1 MYRKGTIQ
9 MKIRTIKYIVKEGF
23 ANTYKNILMS
33 LASVSMVIASLL
45 IFGIFLML
53 IINFSYNMNR
63 LKAQVE
69 IVVFLENNASQF
81 ETDDVEMKIKNDE
94 RVLTY
99 VKITKEQAYAQLV
112 TQYLDD
118 SDLLVGLTPDFL
130 SDSFRKHLKN
140 VEDSEAFTE
149 ECRKMQGV
157 EDVNYPYE
165 SLKKLSTFLNWI
177 NIGSMVVLALLLVIS
192 VSIIANTIKLTVYA
206 RRKEIEIM
214 KYIGA
219 SDWFIRWP
227 FIIEGIIIGFIGA
240 IASFI
245 LTSYLYNSVESYV
258 NASTLEYGINDLVK
272 LVPLGSVGGQI
283 FVIYAIIG
291 VVMGSV
297 GSIISVRK
305 HLNV

>member
-1 MYRKGTIQ
+1 M
-9 MKIRTIKYIVKEGF
+9 VKEGF
-23 ANTYKNILMS
+23 VNTYRNLLMS
-33 LASVSMVIASLL
+33 LASVSMVVASLL

-53 IINFSYNMNR
+53 IINFSYNLNR

-69 IVVFLENNASQF
+69 IAVFLKNNATSL
-81 ETDDVEMKIKNDE
+81 ESADVELKIKNDE

-99 VKITKEQAYAQLV
+99 RKVTKEEAFAELATV
-112 TQYLDD
+112 YLED
-118 SDLLVGLTPDFL
+118 SELIEGLTPDFL
-130 SDSFRKHLKN
+130 SESFRVHLKN
-140 VEDSEAFTE
+140 VEDSAAFADE
-149 ECRKMQGV
+149 ISRMEGV
-157 EDVNYPYE
+157 EDVTYPYD
-165 SLKKLSTFLNWI
+165 SLKKLGTVLNWI
-177 NIGSMVVLALLLVIS
+177 NVGSMAVLALLLIIS

-227 FIIEGIIIGFIGA
+227 FIIEGVIIGFAGA
-240 IASFI
+240 LIAFI
-245 LTSYLYNSVESYV
+245 LTSYFYNSVESFV
-258 NASTLEYGINDLVK
+258 NAHTLDYGLSDLIKMVSIGN
-272 LVPLGSVGGQI
+272 VAGQI

-291 VVMGSV
+291 MVMGGT

>member
-1 MYRKGTIQ
+1 

-130 SDSFRKHLKN
+130 SDSFRIHLKN

-149 ECRKMQGV
+149 EIRKMQGV

-240 IASFI
+240 IVSFI

>member
-1 MYRKGTIQ
+1 
-9 MKIRTIKYIVKEGF
+9 MKYMVKEGF
-23 ANTYKNILMS
+23 VNTYRNLLMS
-33 LASVSMVIASLL
+33 LASVSMVVASLL

-53 IINFSYNMNR
+53 IINFSYNLNR

-69 IVVFLENNASQF
+69 IAVFLKNNATSL
-81 ETDDVEMKIKNDE
+81 ESADVELKIKNDE

-99 VKITKEQAYAQLV
+99 RKVTKEEAFAELATV
-112 TQYLDD
+112 YLED
-118 SDLLVGLTPDFL
+118 SELIEGLTPDFL
-130 SDSFRKHLKN
+130 SESFRVHLKN
-140 VEDSEAFTE
+140 VEDSAAFADE
-149 ECRKMQGV
+149 ISRMEGV
-157 EDVNYPYE
+157 EDVTYPYD
-165 SLKKLSTFLNWI
+165 SLKKLGTVLNWI
-177 NIGSMVVLALLLVIS
+177 NVGSMAVLALLLIIS

-227 FIIEGIIIGFIGA
+227 FIIEGVIIGFAGA
-240 IASFI
+240 LIAFI
-245 LTSYLYNSVESYV
+245 LTSYLYNSVESFV
-258 NASTLEYGINDLVK
+258 NAHTLDYGLSDLIKMVSIGN
-272 LVPLGSVGGQI
+272 VAGQI

-291 VVMGSV
+291 MVMGGT

>member
-1 MYRKGTIQ
+1 
-9 MKIRTIKYIVKEGF
+9 MKIRTMKYMVKEGF
-23 ANTYKNILMS
+23 VNTYRNLLMS
-33 LASVSMVIASLL
+33 LASVSMVVASLL

-53 IINFSYNMNR
+53 IINFSYNLNR

-69 IVVFLENNASQF
+69 IAVFLKNNATSL
-81 ETDDVEMKIKNDE
+81 ESADVELKIKNDE

-99 VKITKEQAYAQLV
+99 RKVTKEEAFAELATV
-112 TQYLDD
+112 YLED
-118 SDLLVGLTPDFL
+118 SELIEGLTPDFL
-130 SDSFRKHLKN
+130 SESFRVHLKN
-140 VEDSEAFTE
+140 VEDSAAFADE
-149 ECRKMQGV
+149 ISRMEGV
-157 EDVNYPYE
+157 EDVTYPYD
-165 SLKKLSTFLNWI
+165 SLKKLGTVLNWI
-177 NIGSMVVLALLLVIS
+177 NVGSMAVLALLLIIS

-227 FIIEGIIIGFIGA
+227 FIIEGVIIGFAGA
-240 IASFI
+240 LIAFI
-245 LTSYLYNSVESYV
+245 LTSYLYNSVESFV
-258 NASTLEYGINDLVK
+258 NAHTLDYGLSDLIKMVSIGN
-272 LVPLGSVGGQI
+272 VAGQI

-291 VVMGSV
+291 MVMGGT

>member
-1 MYRKGTIQ
+1 
-9 MKIRTIKYIVKEGF
+9 MKIRTMKYMVKEGF
-23 ANTYKNILMS
+23 VNTYRNLLMS
-33 LASVSMVIASLL
+33 LASVSMVVASLL

-53 IINFSYNMNR
+53 IINFSYNLNR

-69 IVVFLENNASQF
+69 IAVFLKNNSTSLESA
-81 ETDDVEMKIKNDE
+81 DVELKIKNDE

-99 VKITKEQAYAQLV
+99 RKVTKEEAFAELATV
-112 TQYLDD
+112 YLED
-118 SDLLVGLTPDFL
+118 SELIEGLTPDFL
-130 SDSFRKHLKN
+130 SESFRVHLKN
-140 VEDSEAFTE
+140 VEDSAAFADE
-149 ECRKMQGV
+149 ISRMEGV
-157 EDVNYPYE
+157 EDVTYPYD
-165 SLKKLSTFLNWI
+165 SLKKLGTVLNWI
-177 NIGSMVVLALLLVIS
+177 NVGSMAVLALLLIIS

-227 FIIEGIIIGFIGA
+227 FIIEGVIIGFAGA
-240 IASFI
+240 LIAFI
-245 LTSYLYNSVESYV
+245 LTSYLYNSVESFV
-258 NASTLEYGINDLVK
+258 NAHTLDYGLSDLIKMVSIGN
-272 LVPLGSVGGQI
+272 VAGQI

-291 VVMGSV
+291 MVMGGT

>member
-1 MYRKGTIQ
+1 
-9 MKIRTIKYIVKEGF
+9 MKIRTMKYMVKEGF
-23 ANTYKNILMS
+23 VNTYRNLLMS
-33 LASVSMVIASLL
+33 LASVSMVVASLL

-53 IINFSYNMNR
+53 IINFSYNLNR

-69 IVVFLENNASQF
+69 IAVFLKNNATSL
-81 ETDDVEMKIKNDE
+81 ESADVELKIKNDE

-99 VKITKEQAYAQLV
+99 RKVTKEEAFAELATV
-112 TQYLDD
+112 YLED
-118 SDLLVGLTPDFL
+118 SELIEGLTPDFL
-130 SDSFRKHLKN
+130 SESFRVHLKN
-140 VEDSEAFTE
+140 VEDSAAFADE
-149 ECRKMQGV
+149 ISRMEGV
-157 EDVNYPYE
+157 EDVTYPYD
-165 SLKKLSTFLNWI
+165 SLKKLGTVLNWI
-177 NIGSMVVLALLLVIS
+177 NVGSMAVLALLLIIS

-227 FIIEGIIIGFIGA
+227 FIIEGVIIGFAGA
-240 IASFI
+240 LIAFI
-245 LTSYLYNSVESYV
+245 LTSYFYNSVESFV
-258 NASTLEYGINDLVK
+258 NAHTLDYGLSDLIKMVSIGN
-272 LVPLGSVGGQI
+272 VAGQI

-291 VVMGSV
+291 MVMGGT

>member
-1 MYRKGTIQ
+1 M
-9 MKIRTIKYIVKEGF
+9 VKEGF
-23 ANTYKNILMS
+23 VNTYRNLLMS
-33 LASVSMVIASLL
+33 LASVSMVVASLL

-53 IINFSYNMNR
+53 IINFSYNLNR

-69 IVVFLENNASQF
+69 IAVFLKNNATSL
-81 ETDDVEMKIKNDE
+81 ESADVELKIKNDE

-99 VKITKEQAYAQLV
+99 RKVTKEEAFAELATV
-112 TQYLDD
+112 YLED
-118 SDLLVGLTPDFL
+118 SELIEGLTPDFL
-130 SDSFRKHLKN
+130 SESFRVHLKN
-140 VEDSEAFTE
+140 VEDSAAFADE
-149 ECRKMQGV
+149 ISRMEGV
-157 EDVNYPYE
+157 EDVTYPYD
-165 SLKKLSTFLNWI
+165 SLKKLGTVLNWI
-177 NIGSMVVLALLLVIS
+177 NVGSMAVLALLLIIS

-227 FIIEGIIIGFIGA
+227 FIIEGVIIGFAGA
-240 IASFI
+240 LIAFI
-245 LTSYLYNSVESYV
+245 LTSYLYNSVESFV
-258 NASTLEYGINDLVK
+258 NAHTLDYGLSDLIKMVSIGN
-272 LVPLGSVGGQI
+272 VAGQI

-291 VVMGSV
+291 MVMGGT